1 MLSRGFDLR
10 LSNKTLARK
19 LGYGFSI
26 YEAVSEDEDFIG
38 HAKAQLERL
47 PEFHPWKFIANNDP
61 SKIDLSGLPSE
72 FQNNLDKEKK
82 KVI

>member
-1 MLSRGFDLR
+1 MYQSQIFRSIGAIIVLLMLSRGFDLR

-47 PEFHPWKFIANNDP
+47 P
-61 SKIDLSGLPSE
+61 
-72 FQNNLDKEKK
+72 
-82 KVI
+82 